1 MDYHPT
7 MIILISITE
16 YQLARLQGYNQ
27 VNIYISIYL
36 YLYLYI
42 YISIDRSQKET
53 HCFLKQTKLSIFSFI
68 KLENRRTKLVLP
80 VALVVVGRG
89 RSGERV
95 YDGGYGAN
103 TVYNLCKWRN
113 ETYKLVQEWW
123 EQGYRRMVLGEN

>member
-80 VALVVVGRG
+80 VALVVVGKG
-89 RSGERV
+89 CMMVDMVQILCTIYVNGEMRPI
-95 YDGGYGAN
+95 N
-103 TVYNLCKWRN
+103 
-113 ETYKLVQEWW
+113 
-123 EQGYRRMVLGEN
+123 